1 MRLNWITRIVIAS
14 LDPSHLSISERKDF
28 SPVPIS
34 RSFST
39 PRSRTERPELCSV
52 LSILRFEL

>member
-1 MRLNWITRIVIAS
+1 MRLNSITRIVIGS
-14 LDPSHLSISERKDF
+14 LDPSHLSISERNDL

-39 PRSRTERPELCSV
+39 PRSRTERPELRSA
-52 LSILRFEL
+52 LSIPQL